1 MASASREKVY
11 GAEASERNTR
21 LLRVKVLR
29 ATDLQRRDFLGGSGD
44 PYVKISLQT
53 RENRNLISES
63 ARTRTVPKTLN
74 PYWNQDFTFRV
85 CLIRKKTKQI
95 FF

>member
-1 MASASREKVY
+1 MASTSREKVY
-11 GAEASERNTR
+11 GADPSERNTR

-29 ATDLQRRDFLGGSGD
+29 AVELQRRDFLGGSGD

-53 RENRNLISES
+53 NDNRNTINEP

-85 CLIRKKTKQI
+85 YKKNK
-95 FF
+95 

>member
-1 MASASREKVY
+1 MSDTSREKVY
-11 GAEASERNTR
+11 GVDASERNTR

-29 ATDLQRRDFLGGSGD
+29 AVELQRRDFLGGSGD

-53 RENRNLISES
+53 KENRNSTVDV

-74 PYWNQDFTFRV
+74 PYWNQDFVFRV
-85 CLIRKKTKQI
+85 C
-95 FF
+95 